1 MNGAAEGIPAQ
12 SPGRAARIFCKLLLA
27 GLGLATG
34 GLAGVVIGLF
44 TGLIPFILC

>member
-1 MNGAAEGIPAQ
+1 VNGAAEGVSAQ
-12 SPGRAARIFCKLLLA
+12 PSKRAARIFCKLLLA